1 MNQAVNTDLQVN
13 FNQHERAR
21 MDFVSSLRAHV
32 LTRMAPA
39 MREHYET
46 TVAPRLA
53 RTAAG
58 EPQDGPSVHAAMREE
73 KPFKFYSA
81 ARNSAQ
87 EMVFASVI
95 EGVEREVDRLNS
107 AAANLR
113 GTAATGS
120 LTLDPS
126 LTVPKNVSD
135 IDVHLSP
142 GSYHTE
148 YRDEDVATGA
158 IYDNSIRVFTFG
170 QFGRDLND
178 IGATMANYVRL
189 KFPDFRP
196 ERILDCGCSIGH
208 NTLPW
213 AEAFPDTE
221 VTGIDVAPAVLRY
234 GHARAQSMGIPAHF
248 RQMNAT
254 ALDYPDN
261 SFDVVFSSM
270 FLHELPLKDIRAYL
284 KEARRVLRPGGLL
297 WNMELPPNNQMP
309 PYESFYLDWDSFYNN
324 EPYYKGFRDQDYRE
338 LVADAGFGSDAF
350 IQATLPRYTFVGEE
364 AFARDINAPATF
376 DTLTGRM
383 DPRGTRW
390 YGFGAWKSA

>member
-46 TVAPRLA
+46 KVAPRLA
-53 RTAAG
+53 RTTAG
-58 EPQDGPSVHAAMREE
+58 GPTDGPAVHAAMRGE
-73 KPFKFYSA
+73 KPFRFYSA

-120 LTLDPS
+120 LTLDPA
-126 LTVPKNVSD
+126 LGIPKNVSD

-142 GSYHTE
+142 GSYHSE

-170 QFGRDLND
+170 QFGKDLND

-196 ERILDCGCSIGH
+196 EKILDCGCSIGH

-213 AEAFPDTE
+213 AQAFPDAE

-234 GHARAQSMGIPAHF
+234 GHARAQSMGVAAHF

-254 ALDYPDN
+254 DLDYPDN

-270 FLHELPLKDIRAYL
+270 FMHELPLKDIHAFL
-284 KEARRVLRPGGLL
+284 KEAHRVLRPGGLL

-309 PYESFYLDWDSFYNN
+309 AYESFYLDWDSFYNN

-338 LVADAGFGSDAF
+338 LVAHAGFGSDAF
-350 IQATLPRYTFVGEE
+350 VQATLPRYTFVGEE

-383 DPRGTRW
+383 DPKGTRW